1 MTGSILLGIFIIIL
15 VLAAVLVVRTCSRQ
29 PTPAMTAS
37 VELDKGPRAREY
49 GEQLSKMIQKET
61 VSSRFDSD
69 KTKYYEFHKI
79 LEELFPLVHKTIRT
93 WWRRMAAGSMN
104 PLAAILTGKEN
115 SGGAAPWTPRAACTV
130 FSVRWRS

>member
-69 KTKYYEFHKI
+69 KKKYYDVHKI
-79 LEELFPLVHKTIRT
+79 LEERFTLVQKTSEKHV
-93 WWRRMAAGSMN
+93 GSMN

>member
-61 VSSRFDSD
+61 VSSRLIRIKQNIMSS
-69 KTKYYEFHKI
+69 TKF
-79 LEELFPLVHKTIRT
+79 
-93 WWRRMAAGSMN
+93 
-104 PLAAILTGKEN
+104 
-115 SGGAAPWTPRAACTV
+115 
-130 FSVRWRS
+130 WRSFSLWCIKPVKNMFSMAIFFLNGAGRERRSRSFL

>member
-37 VELDKGPRAREY
+37 VELDKGPRARE
-49 GEQLSKMIQKET
+49 
-61 VSSRFDSD
+61 
-69 KTKYYEFHKI
+69 
-79 LEELFPLVHKTIRT
+79 P
-93 WWRRMAAGSMN
+93 AAGSMN

>member
-61 VSSRFDSD
+61 VSSRFDSQN
-69 KTKYYEFHKI
+69 F
-79 LEELFPLVHKTIRT
+79 
-93 WWRRMAAGSMN
+93 
-104 PLAAILTGKEN
+104 
-115 SGGAAPWTPRAACTV
+115 GGAFPSGA
-130 FSVRWRS
+130 

>member
-79 LEELFPLVHKTIRT
+79 LEELFPLVHKTCEKHVSMAIFFLNGAGRE
-93 WWRRMAAGSMN
+93 RRS
-104 PLAAILTGKEN
+104 
-115 SGGAAPWTPRAACTV
+115 
-130 FSVRWRS
+130 RSFL

>member
-15 VLAAVLVVRTCSRQ
+15 VLVAVLVVRTCSRQ

-79 LEELFPLVHKTIRT
+79 LEELFPLVHKTCENMFSMAIFFLNGAGRE
-93 WWRRMAAGSMN
+93 RRS
-104 PLAAILTGKEN
+104 
-115 SGGAAPWTPRAACTV
+115 
-130 FSVRWRS
+130 RSFL